1 MTDPRHH
8 PNPSLL
14 WAHAAGL
21 LSEAFDLIVA
31 SHVSLCDDCRA
42 WLGAADAVG
51 GELLERGS
59 VPVADDLLDRTLQGL
74 DRTSRAQAPV
84 PAGEGVLPAPLRDY
98 VGGDLDAV
106 RWRPVGMGV
115 RQAVLKTTG
124 PAKAR
129 LLQIPAGAA
138 MPEHSHRGTELT
150 LVLRGAF
157 SDAAGR
163 FGRGDLEAA
172 DDTLEHV
179 PTAEAGEDCI
189 CLTAT
194 EAPLR
199 FRGVLPRLAQR
210 FIGI

>member
-1 MTDPRHH
+1 
-8 PNPSLL
+8 
-14 WAHAAGL
+14 
-21 LSEAFDLIVA
+21 
-31 SHVSLCDDCRA
+31 
-42 WLGAADAVG
+42 
-51 GELLERGS
+51 
-59 VPVADDLLDRTLQGL
+59 
-74 DRTSRAQAPV
+74 
-84 PAGEGVLPAPLRDY
+84 
-98 VGGDLDAV
+98 
-106 RWRPVGMGV
+106 
-115 RQAVLKTTG
+115 
-124 PAKAR
+124 
-129 LLQIPAGAA
+129 